1 MAHPKPNIIA
11 PAASNGQ
18 YQHFVPQFLLKN
30 FANRV
35 PKAPKT
41 PKGTSK
47 PKYEKGMFPG
57 DLVIN
62 SLDMTQDSAV
72 FIEKPVSRIL
82 GQINMYDDFT
92 KPDKERRHVEKLLS
106 KLEAQAAQIITKV
119 TKALEAKEPTV
130 RLMWD
135 ERSLL
140 RKFLFLMR
148 YRNIGFYKRFH
159 HENAAEYSDQDRE
172 QLREYMTENP
182 QFKTPMD
189 VWLNNIKTIVELE
202 IDPDFKWAREIGK
215 HMYPDDA
222 QWFLYNLQCNTM
234 AFCVPSNPEDE
245 FILTDN
251 SYTVSDEVQVF
262 ARNVRSDRIETLARA
277 PFHEFAPVSPK
288 LMIVLRSHF
297 LSEPLEDNMPGIKA
311 RREAKRASAFEGFG
325 PVQSVLEDLPVG
337 KPHNSHL
344 KLVGNLLCLREGED
358 GRQRREH
365 SYLFHFFSVESRHVH
380 TINSILLDKCINCT
394 SIIFNSKDAFGK
406 TLEWYLTAPLEY
418 GKTLIGENADL
429 REKIL
434 MKLEAVSRSLGSKKE
449 TEWTRV
455 NNCHVAADHEYSRRV
470 DQQVRKNFNKV
481 LSGKKAPTPPD
492 INSFE
497 GISAVID
504 EVMKQPGA
512 THDGGPPGFN
522 PRTQYR
528 MLGGS
533 IHTAHKD
540 KEQAIL
546 MMTLRIKIDHW
557 SRGVDEEIRHH
568 NRQILIAEYLRMP
581 ARRLWSYM
589 HIVRYMYLSDTY
601 FIPIR
606 LKPEQPEDAVIY
618 AKDLFQPDR
627 LTSLIYKAFTY
638 DIECRK
644 FPHIDI
650 WGELTPDSKNTALM
664 KVLAFEVQ
672 GTESILNCGIPTIE
686 NLAASLVSQ
695 TPFVGMA
702 LGIWS
707 RNPRNPNYH
716 PTPSPDF
723 ESNLDAALDLFD
735 ILHRTELALRVICR
749 TRFLGIME
757 SERVRHGLTPKT
769 LQDLHK
775 VFFTAVYPTP
785 PDDWRYR
792 LW

>member
-1 MAHPKPNIIA
+1 MSHPKPNNMA

-30 FANRV
+30 FAHRV
-35 PKAPKT
+35 PKAPKA
-41 PKGTSK
+41 PKGTPK

-57 DLVIN
+57 DLVIS
-62 SLDMTQDSAV
+62 SLDMTQDAAA
-72 FIEKPVSRIL
+72 FTEKPVSRIL
-82 GQINMYDDFT
+82 GQINMYDDFIT

-106 KLEAQAAQIITKV
+106 RLEAQAAQIVTKV
-119 TKALEAKEPTV
+119 TKALEAKEPAV

-148 YRNIGFYKRFH
+148 YRNIVFYKRFH
-159 HENAAEYSDQDRE
+159 HENSTEYSDQDRE
-172 QLREYMTENP
+172 QLREYMAENP
-182 QFKTPMD
+182 QFKTPID

-202 IDPDFKWAREIGK
+202 IDPEFKWAREIGK

-234 AFCVPSNPEDE
+234 AFCVPSNPEEE

-277 PFHEFAPVSPK
+277 PFHEFVPVSPK
-288 LMIVLRSHF
+288 LMIVLRSQY
-297 LSEPLEDNMPGIKA
+297 LSEPLEDNCPEVKA
-311 RREAKRASAFEGFG
+311 RREAHRSLAFAGFG
-325 PVQSVLEDLPVG
+325 PVQSVLEDLPIG
-337 KPHNSHL
+337 KPHNSHV
-344 KLVGNLLCLREGED
+344 KVVNGRLCLRDGED
-358 GRQRREH
+358 GCQRRDH
-365 SYLFHFFSVESRHVH
+365 SYLFHFFSVESRHVN
-380 TINSILLDKCINCT
+380 TINSILLDKCVHCT
-394 SIIFNSKDAFGK
+394 SLIFNSKDAFGK

-434 MKLEAVSRSLGSKKE
+434 MKLEVISRSFGSKKE
-449 TEWTRV
+449 TKWTRV
-455 NNCHVAADHEYSRRV
+455 NKCHVAADHEYSRLV
-470 DQQVRKNFNKV
+470 DQQVRRDFNRL
-481 LSGKKAPTPPD
+481 LSGKTDKKPLWIDGIRAAIDEGVEQPESSHEGTSPGFTPTP
-492 INSFE
+492 
-497 GISAVID
+497 
-504 EVMKQPGA
+504 
-512 THDGGPPGFN
+512 
-522 PRTQYR
+522 QYR

-533 IHTAHKD
+533 VHTVEKD
-540 KEQAIL
+540 KEQTLL
-546 MMTLRIKIDHW
+546 MMTLRIKIDYW
-557 SRGVDEEIRHH
+557 SRGVDEKIRQR
-568 NRQILIAEYLRMP
+568 NRDLLIAEYLRMP
-581 ARRLWSYM
+581 ARRLWGYM
-589 HIVRYMYLSDTY
+589 RIVRYMYLSDSF

-618 AKDLFQPDR
+618 AKDLIEPNS
-627 LTSLIYKAFTY
+627 LTYLIYKAVQF
-638 DIECRK
+638 DIELRK
-644 FPHIDI
+644 RPHVDI
-650 WGELTPDSKNTALM
+650 WGELSPDSESMALM
-664 KVLAFEVQ
+664 TELAFRVQ
-672 GTESILNCGIPTIE
+672 GTESILNCGIPIIE

-695 TPFVGMA
+695 TPFAGMA

-716 PTPSPDF
+716 PSPSPDF
-723 ESNLDAALDLFD
+723 ESNLEASLSLFN

-757 SERVRHGLTPKT
+757 SERSKHNLHPQT
-769 LQDLHK
+769 LQDLKK

-792 LW
+792 FW